1 MIYRLHEHLS
11 WNLNL
16 NEKKNQIKIQKQA
29 LSVIQISL
37 YFISWSYNAAL
48 KKNKNLRLGQYALVA
63 SYYDFRSITKQ
74 LKL

>member
-16 NEKKNQIKIQKQA
+16 NEKKKKQIKIQKQA
-29 LSVIQISL
+29 LSVIKKSL

-48 KKNKNLRLGQYALVA
+48 KK
-63 SYYDFRSITKQ
+63 TKT
-74 LKL
+74 